1 MKPETRTT
9 RDAILE
15 VSRRGEVLAHLLEA
29 VREALDGAGTSGE
42 YEAMNKAGFLLMAC
56 EDQTAALLDDAR
68 AAEEAEM
75 EGRAE

>member
-15 VSRRGEVLAHLLEA
+15 VSRRGEVLARLLEA

-42 YEAMNKAGFLLMAC
+42 YEAMNKA
-56 EDQTAALLDDAR
+56 
-68 AAEEAEM
+68 
-75 EGRAE
+75 